1 MVSDIPVQNAGWCR
15 VVKTEDNVLAMI
27 EDTCVGRAPLFTQQ
41 HEVLELTGE
50 LDAAKMKFRV
60 RSSDLPLLS

>member
-1 MVSDIPVQNAGWCR
+1 
-15 VVKTEDNVLAMI
+15 MI

-60 RSSDLPLLS
+60 RSSDLPLRRPLGAG